1 VNPEELPSILEDASE
16 AVEIGEA
23 HEAPFAGSESADLLT
38 DLLESTGLVPPDRLK
53 LVRERAGT
61 SGSLAEA
68 LLEEGVGS
76 SDAAA
81 RALARRT
88 GLPLV
93 DLSEIGVSFEAT
105 EAVPLRVL
113 QRAVAVPY
121 GIEDDRL
128 RIAIADPRD
137 LNAIDELRLASRT
150 AIELAVAPR
159 DDIVTELK
167 RLSRASEMYGTRDA
181 VEAADEEAVD
191 DEELTADDGVSDGP
205 LVRLV
210 NSIIFQAAE
219 DDASDV
225 HFEPQE
231 DGLLVRLRIDGVL
244 HELQRIPKRMAP
256 GVTTRL
262 KVLARLDIAERRKPQ
277 DGRISL
283 NAKAAGRLLDVRVAT
298 LPTVEGECVVLRLL
312 DKSRR
317 APTLEEL
324 GFSDAMRAQFEGVLQ
339 KPTGALLSTG
349 PTGSGKSTTLYA
361 ALAQISRPEI
371 NIITV
376 EDPVEYRLPGVNQ
389 VQINTRAGLTFATA
403 LRSILRS
410 DPDVV
415 MVGEIRD
422 GETAKISIE
431 AALTGHFVLSTMHT
445 NDAPSAITRLTEM
458 GVEPFV
464 TGSALTAVLAQRLA
478 RRLCAHCCE
487 MYTPSPEELA
497 HARVS
502 PEQMA
507 SADGA
512 VLYRKRGCPRCAHTG
527 YRGRIGIFQLL
538 RVNEELESLA
548 ARKASREELERTAM
562 ASGMRTLWDDG
573 IEKVT
578 SGLTSLEELA
588 RVVT

>member
-1 VNPEELPSILEDASE
+1 VAEPDHTLSTLDQALEPDDGASASLGLSE
-16 AVEIGEA
+16 Y
-23 HEAPFAGSESADLLT
+23 APHLAE
-38 DLLESTGLVPPDRLK
+38 LLEATGLVAKANLE
-53 LVRERAGT
+53 LVRQRAEATGYF
-61 SGSLAEA
+61 AEA
-68 LLEEGVGS
+68 LLEEGIGS
-76 SDAAA
+76 ADAAA

-93 DLSEIGVSFEAT
+93 DLNEVGTSFEAT

-121 GIEDDRL
+121 AVEGGRL

-137 LNAIDELRLASRT
+137 LNAIDELRLASRM

-159 DDIVTELK
+159 DDIVGELK
-167 RLSRASEMYGTRDA
+167 RLARASEMYGARDA
-181 VEAADEEAVD
+181 VDAVTEDAIDE
-191 DEELTADDGVSDGP
+191 DELDAEDGVSDGP

-219 DDASDV
+219 DGASDV

-231 DGLLVRLRIDGVL
+231 DGLVIRLRIDGVL
-244 HELQRIPKRMAP
+244 HELQRVPKRMAT

-262 KVLARLDIAERRKPQ
+262 KVLAKLDIAERRKPQ

-298 LPTVEGECVVLRLL
+298 LPTVDGESVVLRLM
-312 DKSRR
+312 DKSRQ
-317 APTLEEL
+317 APTLEDL
-324 GFSDAMRAQFEGVLQ
+324 GFSETMKTQLDEILQ
-339 KPTGALLSTG
+339 RPTGALLSTG

-361 ALAQISRPEI
+361 ALAQINRPEI

-376 EDPVEYRLPGVNQ
+376 EDPVEYRLPGINQ
-389 VQINTRAGLTFATA
+389 VQINQRAGLTFATA

-445 NDAPSAITRLTEM
+445 NDAPSAVTRLTEM

-464 TGSALTAVLAQRLA
+464 TGSALTGVLAQRLA
-478 RRLCAHCCE
+478 RRLCTHCCE
-487 MYTPSPEELA
+487 MYTPSKEELA
-497 HARVS
+497 QARA
-502 PEQMA
+502 ENMA
-507 SADGA
+507 ADGA

-527 YRGRIGIFQLL
+527 YRGRVGVFQLL

-548 ARKASREELERTAM
+548 ARKASREELERAAM
-562 ASGMRTLWDDG
+562 ANGMRTLWEDG
-573 IEKVT
+573 LEKVAA
-578 SGLTSLEELA
+578 GLTSLEELA
-588 RVVT
+588 RVVA

>member
-1 VNPEELPSILEDASE
+1 VKPEERLSTLDQAL
-16 AVEIGEA
+16 VEPDEGTT
-23 HEAPFAGSESADLLT
+23 APFELNEGAEFLADLL
-38 DLLESTGLVPPDRLK
+38 EPTGLVS
-53 LVRERAGT
+53 REGLDLALLRAGT
-61 SGSLAEA
+61 SGSFAEA
-68 LLEEGVGS
+68 LLAEGIGS

-93 DLSEIGVSFEAT
+93 DLADAGTSFDAT
-105 EAVPLRVL
+105 GAVPLRVL

-121 GIEDDRL
+121 AVEGDRL

-137 LNAIDELRLASRT
+137 LNAIDELRLASRM

-159 DDIVTELK
+159 DDILNELK
-167 RLSRASEMYGTRDA
+167 RLSRASEIYGTRDA
-181 VEAADEEAVD
+181 IEAEED
-191 DEELTADDGVSDGP
+191 SLEENDLAAEDGVSDGP

-219 DDASDV
+219 DGASDV

-231 DGLLVRLRIDGVL
+231 DGLVVRLRIDGVL

-262 KVLARLDIAERRKPQ
+262 KVLAKLDIAERRKPQ

-283 NAKAAGRLLDVRVAT
+283 NAKAAGRLLDVRLAT

-312 DKSRR
+312 DKSRS

-324 GFSDAMRAQFEGVLQ
+324 GFSDDMRVQLDEVLTR
-339 KPTGALLSTG
+339 PTGALLSTG

-361 ALAQISRPEI
+361 ALTQISRPEI

-376 EDPVEYRLPGVNQ
+376 EDPVEYRLAGVNQ
-389 VQINTRAGLTFATA
+389 VQINARAGLTFATA

-410 DPDVV
+410 DPDAV

-458 GVEPFV
+458 GVEPFI
-464 TGSALTAVLAQRLA
+464 TGSALSAVLAQRLA

-487 MYTPSPEELA
+487 MYTPSKEELKQ
-497 HARVS
+497 ARISVKRS
-502 PEQMA
+502 A
-507 SADGA
+507 SSDGT

-527 YRGRIGIFQLL
+527 YKGRVGIFQLL
-538 RVNEELESLA
+538 RMNDELESLA
-548 ARKASREELERTAM
+548 AQKASREELERAAM
-562 ASGMRTLWDDG
+562 GNGMHTLWDDG
-573 IEKVT
+573 IGKVMA
-578 SGLTSLEELA
+578 GLTSLEELA
-588 RVVT
+588 RVVS